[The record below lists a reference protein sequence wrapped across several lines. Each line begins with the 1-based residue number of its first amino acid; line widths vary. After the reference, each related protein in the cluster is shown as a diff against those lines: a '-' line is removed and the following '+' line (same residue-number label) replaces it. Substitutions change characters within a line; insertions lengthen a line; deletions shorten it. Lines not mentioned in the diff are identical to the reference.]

1 MEKVGKQ
8 LSGQDWELMIDAF
21 QSGSQQKWLSQ
32 YPGLAI
38 LELALYTVVKKDYNF
53 PLKSQLITFV
63 EENAGVLIA
72 DGDAD
77 EGLGSVVEALKAIV
91 QGPADGVMVT
101 YALKEQIMVA
111 ATSVM
116 IVADSLHRATHH
128 LEALVE
134 LLVGV
139 INRPNHG
146 VDRQAR
152 AIACECLRQLEKA
165 YPCLLYAYAGHLLLL
180 CQSERT
186 HAAQGYILLLTMVI
200 HNLACHMYNSSARV
214 SGLATSILSTSV
226 PWVPFNVPPFLAAS
240 APGEERTSIPCRELA
255 PINRKEFHRVV
266 AFFLERPQILTACGM
281 LEFVS
286 DLINVAVA
294 LELQASLLKVQ
305 FSGLIYSYNPILCH
319 IVLMVYTHFVD
330 AFDGEE
336 KNIFRR
342 LLLISKEASQPLFP
356 RLLAIHWMLGLEN
369 LLLKKNGRSMLVSM
383 ASGLYPPV
391 FDPLSLKAIKL
402 DALAYCAINF
412 DLSLKE
418 GLHYPTSRPLELSVT
433 EIGGHASVAVGE
445 VTAGKLFNDGLACV
459 SSFRW
464 LPPWSTETRLAFRML
479 HRFLTVATPHPAT
492 DEESI
497 SLYTKSALFDT
508 LQSLLV
514 KAALELQKL
523 VPNILSLIDRLLHCD
538 SHRVLGECL
547 LQIFN
552 DHLLSKLVP
561 DRRLSAYFPIF
572 DRIAESSCIPPCS
585 LLELLTLYSGT
596 LVKNYDPETLSKSW
610 SRGSKVLGIC
620 RTVLMHHHS
629 SRVFLV
635 LSRLLAFLC
644 RFYPDLEIRDSARI
658 YLRMLICIP
667 GNKLRH
673 ILSLGDQLPDDS
685 SAPQLSSFFRSP
697 SPRAPRNVKQKLSA
711 YIHLS
716 RVTPLIVKQSW
727 SLVIVNSDI
736 CEEIDSSSVVN
747 MNLEE
752 PSMAI
757 GEPKEGTDIEGIPN
771 DGVTR
776 GPELL
781 RVMDS
786 KVSEMLGILRRHF
799 AVVPDVR
806 HGPGL
811 KVNVHCKLSFD
822 SEGMFPPGQNDSFR
836 NPQLNSDDSW
846 PALYAIVIKFSSSGQ
861 YGSIPSIHI
870 PFLMGEPPR
879 KNESHFSSK
888 SEEEK
893 LILVHVQD
901 GSARGEGAD
910 RKIRADNNEKN
921 KWSRNM
927 DEDKEPFQE
936 SVMIEL
942 EPKEPVPALIDALI
956 EASGEAGQSI
966 RGQLQSIP
974 VGIEDLFMKSP
985 VPSDVQEDEI
995 ADYFFNLFNALW
1007 EACESPVKIGR
1018 ETFLLR
1024 GSKGVTAIHGTG
1036 SVKLLETRSDRVIDA
1051 AEHFLAPFIVA
1062 VSGDQLVNIVK
1073 DNSIVKDVV
1082 WKDEKSH
1089 FSDEEISNS
1098 PGHSLG
1104 QEGPLQLKYLQDAPN
1119 VDDSLEISRRHIGCF
1134 FILIF
1139 LPPRFHLLLKMEVSD
1154 FSTLVRIRTDH
1165 WPCLAYVDEFLE
1177 ALAIK

>member
-8 LSGQDWELMIDAF
+8 LSGQDWELMIDDF

-63 EENAGVLIA
+63 EENADALIA
-72 DGDAD
+72 DADAD

-91 QGPADGVMVT
+91 QAPADGVMVT
-101 YALKEQIMVA
+101 FALKEQMMVA

-116 IVADSLHRATHH
+116 IVTDSLHRAMHH

-134 LLVGV
+134 LLLGV

-146 VDRQAR
+146 VDRQSR

-200 HNLACHMYNSSARV
+200 NNLACHMYNSSGRA
-214 SGLATSILSTSV
+214 SMLATSILSTSV

-240 APGEERTSIPCRELA
+240 APGEEKASIPCRELA

-266 AFFLERPQILTACGM
+266 AFLLERPQILTACGM

-286 DLINVAVA
+286 DLINVASA
-294 LELQASLLKVQ
+294 LELQPSLLKVQ
-305 FSGLIYSYNPILCH
+305 FSGLIYSYDPVLCH
-319 IVLMVYTHFVD
+319 IVLMIYAHFVD
-330 AFDGEE
+330 AFDGED
-336 KNIFRR
+336 KNICRR
-342 LLLISKEASQPLFP
+342 LVLISKEASQPLIV
-356 RLLAIHWMLGLEN
+356 RLLVIHWMLGLES
-369 LLLKKNGRSMLVSM
+369 LSLQKNRRSTLVSI
-383 ASGLYPPV
+383 ASDLYPPV

-412 DLSLKE
+412 DPTPTE
-418 GLHYPTSRPLELSVT
+418 RLHLPTNRPLDFSVSERGNT
-433 EIGGHASVAVGE
+433 SVAVGE

-479 HRFLTVATPHPAT
+479 HRFLTVAIPHPSI
-492 DEESI
+492 DEETI

-514 KAALELQKL
+514 NTALELQKL
-523 VPNILSLIDRLLHCD
+523 VPNILSLIDRLLYCE
-538 SHRVLGECL
+538 SHQLLGECL

-552 DHLLSKLVP
+552 GYLLSKLVP
-561 DRRLSAYFPIF
+561 DRHLSAYFPIF
-572 DRIAESSCIPPCS
+572 DRIAESSSIPPRH
-585 LLELLTLYSGT
+585 LLELLTLYAGT
-596 LVKNYDPETLSKSW
+596 LVNKYDPETLSMSW

-644 RFYPDLEIRDSARI
+644 RFFPDLEIRDSARI

-667 GNKLRH
+667 GNKLRR

-697 SPRAPRNVKQKLSA
+697 SPRAPQSVMQNLST

-736 CEEIDSSSVVN
+736 NEEIYSVGEQNV
-747 MNLEE
+747 NLEE

-757 GEPKEGTDIEGIPN
+757 AESKEGTDREHVAM
-771 DGVTR
+771 DGVFR
-776 GPELL
+776 GVEPL

-799 AVVPDVR
+799 ATIPDVR

-811 KVNVHCKLSFD
+811 KVSVHCKLSFD
-822 SEGMFPPGQNDSFR
+822 SEGRFPAGQDDSFH

-846 PALYAIVIKFSSSGQ
+846 PALYAIVIKFSSGSQ
-861 YGSIPSIHI
+861 YGPIPSVHI

-879 KNESHFSSK
+879 KNEPHFSSK

-893 LILVHVQD
+893 SILMQVQD
-901 GSARGEGAD
+901 GSIIEPGKEAD
-910 RKIRADNNEKN
+910 SQQPANNNKRATR
-921 KWSRNM
+921 SSSM
-927 DEDKEPFQE
+927 DEDKEGFQE
-936 SVMIEL
+936 LVIIEL
-942 EPKEPVPALIDALI
+942 EPKEPVPALIDVFI
-956 EASGEAGQSI
+956 EATGEAGQSI

-985 VPSDVQEDEI
+985 VPNDVQEEEV
-995 ADYFFNLFNALW
+995 ADYYFILFNVLW
-1007 EACESPVKIGR
+1007 EACESPGKIGR
-1018 ETFLLR
+1018 ETFLLG
-1024 GSKGVTAIHGTG
+1024 GSKGVAAIHGTG
-1036 SVKLLETRSDRVIDA
+1036 SVKLLEAQSDRVIDSVG
-1051 AEHFLAPFIVA
+1051 HFLGPSVVA
-1062 VSGDQLVNIVK
+1062 VSGEQLINIVK
-1073 DNSIVKDVV
+1073 DNNIVKDVV

-1089 FSDEEISNS
+1089 SSDEEISNS
-1098 PGHSLG
+1098 PGHNLS
-1104 QEGPLQLKYLQDAPN
+1104 QEGPLQLKYLLDATDI
-1119 VDDSLEISRRHIGCF
+1119 DDSIEISKTHIVSGSFIHKMTPIPF
-1134 FILIF
+1134 FSL
-1139 LPPRFHLLLKMEVSD
+1139 
-1154 FSTLVRIRTDH
+1154 FSGDLGKCHR
-1165 WPCLAYVDEFLE
+1165 
-1177 ALAIK
+1177 